1 MPSRQ
6 TDSIVYRMHSLTT
19 RTNHSRHFA
28 RSAGFAGVKGMLYES
43 PEGEGADPHAIRPH
57 RTFNS
62 NNFVYPAPRSRAY
75 MSIRHLQGAA
85 SDRPQQRRRRT
96 SADVGH
102 ITRQQAHTAAAHP
115 SQELQRSPE
124 IRKSCSRN
132 MGACTIT
139 ISDTARRMRPASHGT
154 PHRRTPPE
162 LTRLRDCRDP
172 QRFGKAAPAT

>member
-6 TDSIVYRMHSLTT
+6 TDSIVYRKHSLTT

-62 NNFVYPAPRSRAY
+62 DNFVYPAPRSRAY

-96 SADVGH
+96 SAEAGH
-102 ITRQQAHTAAAHP
+102 ITRQQAHTARAHP
-115 SQELQRSPE
+115 SHHLLTDIHLCPV
-124 IRKSCSRN
+124 
-132 MGACTIT
+132 
-139 ISDTARRMRPASHGT
+139 
-154 PHRRTPPE
+154 PHRRTTAEPPVTTSRRE
-162 LTRLRDCRDP
+162 HGRRSQQEHRQKNVSDAVGRPLNTTRR
-172 QRFGKAAPAT
+172 QAPP

>member
-28 RSAGFAGVKGMLYES
+28 RSAGFAGVKVMLYES

-62 NNFVYPAPRSRAY
+62 DNFVYPAPRSRAY

-96 SADVGH
+96 SADAGH
-102 ITRQQAHTAAAHP
+102 
-115 SQELQRSPE
+115 
-124 IRKSCSRN
+124 
-132 MGACTIT
+132 GA
-139 ISDTARRMRPASHGT
+139 

-162 LTRLRDCRDP
+162 LTRLRDRRDP
-172 QRFGKAAPAT
+172 QRIGKADPATWEPARSPQVIRLAG